1 MMPINDADAIA
12 EVAALCATARAKLPA
27 SGFRRLHVLLDMIL
41 IDLGH
46 TAPPPTGAASDLR
59 PNATMSEDRP

>member
-1 MMPINDADAIA
+1 MPTNDADAIA
-12 EVAALCATARAKLPA
+12 EVAALCAAARAKLPA

-46 TAPPPTGAASDLR
+46 AAPPPTEAASDLR
-59 PNATMSEDRP
+59 PDAMMSEDRP